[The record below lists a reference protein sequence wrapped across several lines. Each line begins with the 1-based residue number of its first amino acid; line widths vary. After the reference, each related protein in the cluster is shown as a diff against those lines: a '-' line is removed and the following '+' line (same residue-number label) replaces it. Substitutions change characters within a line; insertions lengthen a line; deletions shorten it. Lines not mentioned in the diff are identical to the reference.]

1 MPQQSKTKNNKGIYR
16 RTIQMRIRYE
26 ILDKNNHHIID
37 IDLKDRDKAGELVA
51 KWFENT
57 MEIRE

>member
-1 MPQQSKTKNNKGIYR
+1 
-16 RTIQMRIRYE
+16 MRIRYE

-57 MEIRE
+57 MEIREWKQQLR